1 MATITK
7 VKNPTLAN
15 AIDIV
20 RYAITNKT
28 SINEACLNFGFG
40 SNYVS
45 DVKYRLQDRINSK
58 TITKTEAKLF
68 TSEYKKYLNQ

>member
-28 SINEACLNFGFG
+28 SINEACLNFG
-40 SNYVS
+40 
-45 DVKYRLQDRINSK
+45 LP
-58 TITKTEAKLF
+58 L
-68 TSEYKKYLNQ
+68 